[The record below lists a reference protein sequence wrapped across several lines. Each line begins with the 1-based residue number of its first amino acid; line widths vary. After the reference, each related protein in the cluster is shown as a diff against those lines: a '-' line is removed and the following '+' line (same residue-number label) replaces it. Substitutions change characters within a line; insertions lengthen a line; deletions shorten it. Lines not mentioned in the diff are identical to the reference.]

1 MGMNRDN
8 QDRGKVVSRRALM
21 LGGGK
26 LALLATLVGR
36 MYYLQVV
43 ESGKY
48 AVLAD
53 ENRINLRLL
62 PPPRGRILDRN
73 GIPMA
78 VNQQNYRVLLVSE
91 QTEDLE
97 DTLDSLGNIISIN
110 DHDRARILR

>member
-1 MGMNRDN
+1 MGINVEN

-26 LALLATLVGR
+26 VVLLTALIGR
-36 MYYLQVV
+36 MYYLQVL

-73 GIPMA
+73 GVPMA
-78 VNQQNYRVLLVSE
+78 VNQQNY
-91 QTEDLE
+91 
-97 DTLDSLGNIISIN
+97 ISI
-110 DHDRARILR
+110 